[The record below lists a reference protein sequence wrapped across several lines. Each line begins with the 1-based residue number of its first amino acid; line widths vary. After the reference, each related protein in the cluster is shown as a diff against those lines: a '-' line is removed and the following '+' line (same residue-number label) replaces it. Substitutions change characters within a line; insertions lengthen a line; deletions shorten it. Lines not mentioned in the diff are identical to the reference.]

1 MIKLMIVGGFPPPGS
16 KIFGGVVRSCNLLM
30 RSDLSKNFN
39 VIPFDS
45 SQVSIPAP
53 HLSKRLVLSLAR
65 TFRFVMFLF
74 AKRPNVCLIFLS
86 DGLSAIEKGVFIW
99 LCKIVNCKIMIFPR
113 AGGLMAQTKNNAVFC
128 GLVKALFSG
137 ADVFLCQGRTW
148 KEYAIQ
154 ELDFNPDATHV
165 LNNWTA
171 TRQLIEVG
179 DNRSYKRVSSCKTI
193 LFVGWIEDFKGT
205 FELLEVFE
213 NLVNEGLDIKLRLV
227 GDGSAKERL
236 QKIVYSGD
244 LTSRVKFDG
253 WCEEKE
259 LRDILGSA
267 DIFVLP
273 SWSEG
278 LPNAMIEALAAGL
291 AVIVTKV
298 GVIPD
303 FLTNYRHALLIQ
315 VKDVN
320 GLQCGIRNLVTDES
334 LRYTLAQN
342 GRKLAK
348 EHFSVERE
356 MEKLG
361 GIVKE
366 LAFSSNSAK
375 PDV

>member
-1 MIKLMIVGGFPPPGS
+1 MIKLMIVGGFPPKGS

-30 RSDLSKNFN
+30 ESDFANKFDI
-39 VIPFDS
+39 IPFDS
-45 SQVSIPAP
+45 TQVSIPAP
-53 HLSKRLVLSLAR
+53 HLSKRLVLS
-65 TFRFVMFLF
+65 FSKIIRFVISLII
-74 AKRPNVCLIFLS
+74 KRPNVCLIFLS

-99 LCKIVNCKIMIFPR
+99 LCKLVNCKIMIFPR
-113 AGGLMAQTKNNAVFC
+113 AGGLMAQTRNSAVFR
-128 GLVKALFSG
+128 GVVKALFSG
-137 ADVFLCQGRTW
+137 ADVFLCQGKTW
-148 KEYAIQ
+148 KKYAIQ
-154 ELDFNPDATHV
+154 ELGFNPDATLI

-179 DNRSYKRVSSCKTI
+179 DNRSFKPDSSCKTI

-205 FELLEVFE
+205 FELLEVFG

-227 GDGSAKERL
+227 GDGSAKDRL

-244 LTSRVKFDG
+244 LTSRVQFDG

-259 LRDILGSA
+259 LRNILGSA

-291 AVIVTKV
+291 AVIVTRV
-298 GVIPD
+298 GTIPD
-303 FLTNYRHALLIQ
+303 FLTNKQHAILIR
-315 VKDVN
+315 VNDVN
-320 GLQCGIRNLVTDES
+320 GLQRGIRNLVTDEP

-348 EHFSVERE
+348 ENFSLESE
-356 MEKLG
+356 MEKLS

-366 LAFSSNSAK
+366 LAFSSNSAR